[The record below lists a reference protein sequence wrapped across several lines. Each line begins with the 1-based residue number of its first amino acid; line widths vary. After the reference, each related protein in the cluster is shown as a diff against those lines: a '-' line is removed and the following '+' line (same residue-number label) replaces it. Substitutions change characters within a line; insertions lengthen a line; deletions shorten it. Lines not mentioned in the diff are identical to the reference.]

1 MNALEWPPLGSI
13 PAHTYN
19 GWFIGGGTE
28 ISLSGF
34 FGVPLPPGL
43 FLRSEYRFSI
53 YSGADLHSI
62 PGSGI
67 FANNTE
73 NMKPYVQTIWT
84 ALVYRFG
91 WLGH

>member
-43 FLRSEYRFSI
+43 FLRSEYRFSN
-53 YSGADLHSI
+53 A
-62 PGSGI
+62 
-67 FANNTE
+67 E

-91 WLGH
+91 

>member
-1 MNALEWPPLGSI
+1 MGQELETVKTTKGQWTRSSGRRSGLSLR
-13 PAHTYN
+13 TRYN

-28 ISLSGF
+28 ISLG
-34 FGVPLPPGL
+34 
-43 FLRSEYRFSI
+43 
-53 YSGADLHSI
+53 I

-67 FANNTE
+67 FANNAE

-91 WLGH
+91 